1 MNHLL
6 PSLPC
11 LPFWY
16 GLENAHAF
24 FFFSS
29 FFFITPLQLI
39 VNSGTIRVNEIFKIC
54 DDLLEDLTFSL
65 KGPDTMALCLPFYS
79 DSWDKY
85 VFCSLKWTCYER
97 KVKEIIDSNFE
108 LELIQAFAFFKNFFS
123 GRVDITL
130 VSLSHCWLCFP
141 FLIAKLCP
149 SWHNVLNF
157 AFFVFFFFKYI
168 DYAIT
173 AAHFFP
179 SLFCSALHPPPT
191 STLFLNKTNTHTH
204 TKDKICTFKMIF
216 QLDQRVTICSWQ
228 VILWHPCITV
238 ESLRCPLKHFHFNFC
253 FKTNIYDLY
262 MYTAYI

>member
-1 MNHLL
+1 MVCNHSVIQSWIKHEPFAPFSPL
-6 PSLPC
+6 PTILIWAWKC
-11 LPFWY
+11 TCFLF
-16 GLENAHAF
+16 LF
-24 FFFSS
+24 FL
-29 FFFITPLQLI
+29 FFITPLQLI

-54 DDLLEDLTFSL
+54 DDLLEYLTFSL

-157 AFFVFFFFKYI
+157 AFFVFFFLSILIMLLQLPIFSPLY
-168 DYAIT
+168 
-173 AAHFFP
+173 
-179 SLFCSALHPPPT
+179 SALPCTPLPPA
-191 STLFLNKTNTHTH
+191 LF
-204 TKDKICTFKMIF
+204 
-216 QLDQRVTICSWQ
+216 S
-228 VILWHPCITV
+228 
-238 ESLRCPLKHFHFNFC
+238 
-253 FKTNIYDLY
+253 
-262 MYTAYI
+262 